1 MGETLAA
8 VVALALVMGV
18 LGLTIAV
25 EIWLWWVARKYPPVP
40 YDEIG
45 QD

>member
-1 MGETLAA
+1 MGETLALMA
-8 VVALALVMGV
+8 ALGLVMGV
-18 LGLTIAV
+18 LGLAVAV
-25 EIWLWWVARKYPPVP
+25 EVWLWWVERKYPPVP